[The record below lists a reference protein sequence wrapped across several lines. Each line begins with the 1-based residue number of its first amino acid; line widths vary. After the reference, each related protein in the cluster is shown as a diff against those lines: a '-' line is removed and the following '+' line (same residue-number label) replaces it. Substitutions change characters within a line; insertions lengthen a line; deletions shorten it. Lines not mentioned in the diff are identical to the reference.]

1 MYPVMQFKCRLT
13 SPFHSSEQNYSNLY
27 TCAPYVLGTTIR
39 GAVLRTLIDRHCKAL
54 EALQNDN
61 PCYHKKC
68 EHECPVK
75 PLFLEPTRFSFGMFE
90 QKRSYQGMRTRVGI
104 NRSKFAAAEEALLSL
119 EVRYGDFCF
128 KVMYPTLDATLE
140 KELSQAVIETG
151 QRLDDGGI
159 GRLRS
164 VGWGRYEVLSYG
176 CIAPEPVQGGCRKYH
191 FDFKTPYILEKEAQ
205 SGGIPPD
212 LLTGQLNEMLK
223 TASLPVA
230 DPDYSGEV
238 KVVDVQAHIP
248 NLSYLRRWSDE
259 RRRKENYVVANS
271 GSKLTVTFDDN
282 VSEKA
287 LQLWEWGIGKFWYA
301 GFGSFKSESVK
312 NT

>member
-13 SPFHSSEQNYSNLY
+13 SPFHSSDQNYSNLY

-39 GAVLRTLIDRHCKAL
+39 GAVLRTLIDKHCNAL
-54 EALQNDN
+54 EALQDDN
-61 PCYHKKC
+61 PDYHEKC

-119 EVRYGDFCF
+119 EVRYGEFCF
-128 KVMYPTLDATLE
+128 RVMYPTLDTTLE
-140 KELSQAVIETG
+140 KELSKAVIETG
-151 QRLDDGGI
+151 RRLDDGGI

-176 CIAPEPVQGGCRKYH
+176 CIAPKTPEGGCRKYY

-205 SGGIPPD
+205 SGEIPPD
-212 LLTGQLNEMLK
+212 LLTRQLNEMLK
-223 TASLPVA
+223 TTSLQ
-230 DPDYSGEV
+230 EV
-238 KVVDVQAHIP
+238 KVVDVQAHIL

-271 GSKLTVTFDDN
+271 GSKLTVTFDDD
-282 VSEKA
+282 VPEAA

-301 GFGSFKSESVK
+301 GFGSFKSEPVK